1 MSNSYLQLFI
11 KTLEGESDSVLVDM
25 KTDTVLRL
33 KKLITG
39 LFDIPVSEQRLIFCG
54 KEMKNEMKLNEFGLS
69 QGTSIHLVRI
79 KDDEEDEKG
88 KKEVKDEEKK
98 KDLVEKID
106 YLLDLVK
113 DIQWNFNELK
123 ATKVLLLSDLN
134 ILKYENESL
143 KYENESLKEENRRR

>member
-25 KTDTVLRL
+25 KTDAVLRL

-54 KEMKNEMKLNEFGLS
+54 KEMENEMKLNEFGLS
-69 QGTSIHLVRI
+69 NGTSIHLVRV
-79 KDDEEDEKG
+79 KEGEE
-88 KKEVKDEEKK
+88 DEEKK

-113 DIQWNFNELK
+113 DIERGFNELK
-123 ATKVLLLSDLN
+123 ATNELLLDC
-134 ILKYENESL
+134 
-143 KYENESLKEENRRR
+143 

>member
-54 KEMKNEMKLNEFGLS
+54 KEMENEMKLNEFGLS
-69 QGTSIHLVRI
+69 DGTSIHLVRI
-79 KDDEEDEKG
+79 KEEEDEEDED
-88 KKEVKDEEKK
+88 EDEEKK
-98 KDLVEKID
+98 KDLIEKID

-113 DIQWNFNELK
+113 DIEWNFNEMK
-123 ATKVLLLSDLN
+123 ATNELLLDC
-134 ILKYENESL
+134 
-143 KYENESLKEENRRR
+143 

>member
-25 KTDTVLRL
+25 KTNTVLRL

-54 KEMKNEMKLNEFGLS
+54 QEMKNDLKLIEFSLS
-69 QGTSIHLVRI
+69 HGTSIHLVRV
-79 KDDEEDEKG
+79 KEGEKDEEE
-88 KKEVKDEEKK
+88 DEEKK
-98 KDLVEKID
+98 KDLIEKID

-113 DIQWNFNELK
+113 DIECSFDEMKATNEL
-123 ATKVLLLSDLN
+123 LLDC
-134 ILKYENESL
+134 
-143 KYENESLKEENRRR
+143 

>member
-25 KTDTVLRL
+25 KTNTVLRL

-54 KEMKNEMKLNEFGLS
+54 QEMKNDLKLNEFSLS
-69 QGTSIHLVRI
+69 HGTSIHLVRV
-79 KDDEEDEKG
+79 KEGEKDEE
-88 KKEVKDEEKK
+88 DEEKK
-98 KDLVEKID
+98 KDLIEKID

-113 DIQWNFNELK
+113 DIECSFDEMKATNEL
-123 ATKVLLLSDLN
+123 LLD
-134 ILKYENESL
+134 Y
-143 KYENESLKEENRRR
+143 

>member
-39 LFDIPVSEQRLIFCG
+39 LFEIPISEQRLIFCG
-54 KEMKNEMKLNEFGLS
+54 KEMENEMKLNEFGLS
-69 QGTSIHLVRI
+69 DGTSIHLVRI
-79 KDDEEDEKG
+79 KDDEEDDEDD
-88 KKEVKDEEKK
+88 EDDEEDEEKK
-98 KDLVEKID
+98 KDIIEKID

-113 DIQWNFNELK
+113 DIEWNFNEMK
-123 ATKVLLLSDLN
+123 ATNELLLD
-134 ILKYENESL
+134 Y
-143 KYENESLKEENRRR
+143 

>member
-25 KTDTVLRL
+25 KTNTVLRL

-54 KEMKNEMKLNEFGLS
+54 QEMKNDLKLIEFSLS
-69 QGTSIHLVRI
+69 HGTSIHLVRV
-79 KDDEEDEKG
+79 KEGEKDEE
-88 KKEVKDEEKK
+88 DEEKK
-98 KDLVEKID
+98 KDLIEKID

-113 DIQWNFNELK
+113 DIECSFDEMKATNEL
-123 ATKVLLLSDLN
+123 LLDC
-134 ILKYENESL
+134 
-143 KYENESLKEENRRR
+143 

>member
-25 KTDTVLRL
+25 KTNTVLRL

-54 KEMKNEMKLNEFGLS
+54 QEMKNDLKLNEFGLS
-69 QGTSIHLVRI
+69 HGTSIHLVRV
-79 KDDEEDEKG
+79 KEGEKDEE
-88 KKEVKDEEKK
+88 DEEKK
-98 KDLVEKID
+98 KDLIEKID

-113 DIQWNFNELK
+113 DIECSFDEMKATNEL
-123 ATKVLLLSDLN
+123 LLDC
-134 ILKYENESL
+134 
-143 KYENESLKEENRRR
+143 

>member
-39 LFDIPVSEQRLIFCG
+39 LFDIPISEQRLIFCG
-54 KEMKNEMKLNEFGLS
+54 KEMENEMKLNEFGLS
-69 QGTSIHLVRI
+69 DGTSIHLVRI
-79 KDDEEDEKG
+79 KENEDEEDE
-88 KKEVKDEEKK
+88 EEDEEKK
-98 KDLVEKID
+98 KDLIEKID

-113 DIQWNFNELK
+113 DIECSFDEMKATNEL
-123 ATKVLLLSDLN
+123 LLDC
-134 ILKYENESL
+134 
-143 KYENESLKEENRRR
+143 

>member
-39 LFDIPVSEQRLIFCG
+39 LFEIPISEQRLIFCG

-69 QGTSIHLVRI
+69 DGTSIHLVRVEYDI
-79 KDDEEDEKG
+79 EEDE
-88 KKEVKDEEKK
+88 EDEEKK
-98 KDLVEKID
+98 KDLIEKID

-113 DIQWNFNELK
+113 DIECNFNEMK
-123 ATKVLLLSDLN
+123 ATNELLLDC
-134 ILKYENESL
+134 
-143 KYENESLKEENRRR
+143 

>member
-25 KTDTVLRL
+25 KTNTVLRL

-54 KEMKNEMKLNEFGLS
+54 QEMKNDLKLNEFGLS
-69 QGTSIHLVRI
+69 HGTSIHLVRV
-79 KDDEEDEKG
+79 KEGEKDEE
-88 KKEVKDEEKK
+88 DEEKK
-98 KDLVEKID
+98 KDLIEKID

-113 DIQWNFNELK
+113 DIECSFDEMKATNEL
-123 ATKVLLLSDLN
+123 LLD
-134 ILKYENESL
+134 Y
-143 KYENESLKEENRRR
+143 

>member
-54 KEMKNEMKLNEFGLS
+54 KEMENEMKLNEFGLTD
-69 QGTSIHLVRI
+69 GTSIHLVRV
-79 KDDEEDEKG
+79 KEGEEDE
-88 KKEVKDEEKK
+88 EEDEEKK
-98 KDLVEKID
+98 KDLIEKID

-113 DIQWNFNELK
+113 DIECSFDEMKATNEL
-123 ATKVLLLSDLN
+123 LLDC
-134 ILKYENESL
+134 
-143 KYENESLKEENRRR
+143 

>member
-39 LFDIPVSEQRLIFCG
+39 LFEIPVSEQRLIFCG
-54 KEMKNEMKLNEFGLS
+54 KEMENEMKLNDFGLS
-69 QGTSIHLVRI
+69 DGTSIHLVRI
-79 KDDEEDEKG
+79 KENEDEEE
-88 KKEVKDEEKK
+88 DEEKK
-98 KDLVEKID
+98 KDLIEKID

-113 DIQWNFNELK
+113 DIECSFDEMKATNEL
-123 ATKVLLLSDLN
+123 LLDC
-134 ILKYENESL
+134 
-143 KYENESLKEENRRR
+143 

>member
-39 LFDIPVSEQRLIFCG
+39 LFDIPISEQRLIFCG
-54 KEMKNEMKLNEFGLS
+54 KEMENEMKLNDFGLS
-69 QGTSIHLVRI
+69 DGTSIHLVRI
-79 KDDEEDEKG
+79 KENEDEEE
-88 KKEVKDEEKK
+88 DEEKK
-98 KDLVEKID
+98 KDLIEKID

-113 DIQWNFNELK
+113 DIECSFDEMKATNEL
-123 ATKVLLLSDLN
+123 LLDC
-134 ILKYENESL
+134 
-143 KYENESLKEENRRR
+143 

>member
-54 KEMKNEMKLNEFGLS
+54 KEMENEMKLNEFGLS
-69 QGTSIHLVRI
+69 DGTSIHLVRV
-79 KDDEEDEKG
+79 KEEEDDDEE
-88 KKEVKDEEKK
+88 DEEKK
-98 KDLVEKID
+98 KDLIEKID

-113 DIQWNFNELK
+113 DIEWNFNELK
-123 ATKVLLLSDLN
+123 ATNELLLDC
-134 ILKYENESL
+134 
-143 KYENESLKEENRRR
+143 

>member
-25 KTDTVLRL
+25 KTNTVLRL

-54 KEMKNEMKLNEFGLS
+54 QEMKNDLKLIEFSLS
-69 QGTSIHLVRI
+69 HGTNIHLVRI
-79 KDDEEDEKG
+79 KEDDEGVEDR
-88 KKEVKDEEKK
+88 EKK

-106 YLLDLVK
+106 YLLNLVK
-113 DIQWNFNELK
+113 DIERNFNELK
-123 ATKVLLLSDLN
+123 ATNELLLD
-134 ILKYENESL
+134 Y
-143 KYENESLKEENRRR
+143 

>member
-25 KTDTVLRL
+25 KTNTVLRL

-54 KEMKNEMKLNEFGLS
+54 QEMKNDLKLNEFSLS
-69 QGTSIHLVRI
+69 HGTSIHLVRV
-79 KDDEEDEKG
+79 KEGEKDEEE
-88 KKEVKDEEKK
+88 DEEKK
-98 KDLVEKID
+98 KDLIEKID

-113 DIQWNFNELK
+113 DIECSFDEMKATNEL
-123 ATKVLLLSDLN
+123 LLDC
-134 ILKYENESL
+134 
-143 KYENESLKEENRRR
+143 

>member
-11 KTLEGESDSVLVDM
+11 KTLEGECDSVLVDM
-25 KTDTVLRL
+25 KTDTVIRL

-54 KEMKNEMKLNEFGLS
+54 NEMENEMKLIEFSLS
-69 QGTSIHLVRI
+69 HGTSIHLVRI
-79 KDDEEDEKG
+79 KEDNEGVEDK
-88 KKEVKDEEKK
+88 EKK

-113 DIQWNFNELK
+113 DIERSFNELK
-123 ATKVLLLSDLN
+123 ATNEFLLDC
-134 ILKYENESL
+134 
-143 KYENESLKEENRRR
+143 

>member
-33 KKLITG
+33 KKLISG

-54 KEMKNEMKLNEFGLS
+54 KEMENEMKLNEFGLS
-69 QGTSIHLVRI
+69 DGTSIHLVRI
-79 KDDEEDEKG
+79 KEEEDEEDED
-88 KKEVKDEEKK
+88 EDEEKK
-98 KDLVEKID
+98 KDLIEKID

-113 DIQWNFNELK
+113 DIEWNFNEMK
-123 ATKVLLLSDLN
+123 ATNELLLDC
-134 ILKYENESL
+134 
-143 KYENESLKEENRRR
+143 

>member
-25 KTDTVLRL
+25 KTNTVLRL

-54 KEMKNEMKLNEFGLS
+54 QEMKNDLKLIEFSLS
-69 QGTSIHLVRI
+69 HGTNIHLVRI
-79 KDDEEDEKG
+79 KEDDEGVEDR
-88 KKEVKDEEKK
+88 EKK

-106 YLLDLVK
+106 YLLNLVK
-113 DIQWNFNELK
+113 DIERSFDEMKATNEL
-123 ATKVLLLSDLN
+123 LLD
-134 ILKYENESL
+134 Y
-143 KYENESLKEENRRR
+143 

>member
-25 KTDTVLRL
+25 KTNTVLRL

-54 KEMKNEMKLNEFGLS
+54 QEMKNDLKLIEFSLS
-69 QGTSIHLVRI
+69 HGTSIHLVRV
-79 KDDEEDEKG
+79 KEGEKDEE
-88 KKEVKDEEKK
+88 DEEKK
-98 KDLVEKID
+98 KDLIEKID

-113 DIQWNFNELK
+113 DIECSFDEMKATNEL
-123 ATKVLLLSDLN
+123 LLD
-134 ILKYENESL
+134 Y
-143 KYENESLKEENRRR
+143 

>member
-25 KTDTVLRL
+25 KTNTVLRL

-54 KEMKNEMKLNEFGLS
+54 QEMKNDLKLNEFGLS
-69 QGTSIHLVRI
+69 HGTSIHLVRV
-79 KDDEEDEKG
+79 KEGEKDEEE
-88 KKEVKDEEKK
+88 DEEKK
-98 KDLVEKID
+98 KDLIEKID

-113 DIQWNFNELK
+113 DIECSFDEMKATNEL
-123 ATKVLLLSDLN
+123 LLDC
-134 ILKYENESL
+134 
-143 KYENESLKEENRRR
+143 